1 MIEWVIT
8 IFAFGSVKAAI
19 GNKIDVL
26 SGAMDSYLSNSG
38 NLRTLSIVLMML
50 AIVLFLCLIA
60 VLYMKSLSS
69 LLRAE
74 QNRLNDSEKRSK
86 SFFESMDNDVD
97 AEELERIRQEELE
110 KELERELDK
119 AVAEKAARE
128 EKEQAERQKQKKKK
142 EEEEEHN
149 QEQVTELPKR
159 MVARNDNVL
168 DLDWKKGKLKDMEDL
183 PEPPDIPLQYQ
194 QSQKQLSELLGLII
208 DMLGRNVDDLKIAQT
223 VMFRNMNQESE
234 ECILQT
240 IDAVKDFIALCIN
253 GRFTPLRNTKKLPD
267 EEKALYNLAMGDCSP
282 ALSLLEA
289 LMDDNIDKAAV
300 LPDSGKRD
308 EMFAITSNYAVTFG
322 TLAAI
327 ADVHLATGAFE
338 LAIELCPQSINA
350 WNRIG
355 DMYQLAENEP
365 QATKAYQNVLNLA
378 DEEINQRQM
387 ANAQKMLS
395 QYYYAQGD
403 SLQAAKLHNISK
415 GYYDSI
421 GINRRLD
428 RQEVEIVE
436 IIESHQQEELEATI
450 SKILS
455 NQSLKQYSFA

>member
-1 MIEWVIT
+1 MITLLSLGEIQT
-8 IFAFGSVKAAI
+8 AI
-19 GNKIDVL
+19 SSKFEGMSNF
-26 SGAMDSYLSNSG
+26 MDHYLSNSG

-50 AIVLFLCLIA
+50 AIVLFLLLIV

-69 LLRAE
+69 FLRLE
-74 QNRLNDSEKRSK
+74 QNRNKDSEKHSK
-86 SFFESMDNDVD
+86 SFFESMDDD
-97 AEELERIRQEELE
+97 ADAAEIEKIRQEELE
-110 KELERELDK
+110 KELERELEI
-119 AVAEKAARE
+119 AVAEKASRE
-128 EKEQAERQKQKKKK
+128 EKARAEQKKKEQ
-142 EEEEEHN
+142 EEKDRG

-168 DLDWKKGKLKDMEDL
+168 DLDWKKGKLKDMENL

-194 QSQKQLSELLGLII
+194 QSKKQLSELLGLII

-223 VMFRNMNQESE
+223 VMFRNMAQESE
-234 ECILQT
+234 ETILQT
-240 IDAVKDFIALCIN
+240 IDAIKDFIALCIN

-267 EEKALYNLAMGDCSP
+267 EEKALYNLAMGDSSP

-300 LPDSGKRD
+300 LPESPKRD
-308 EMFAITSNYAVTFG
+308 EMFATTSNYAVTFG

-338 LAIELCPQSINA
+338 LAIELYPQNINA

-355 DMYQLAENEP
+355 DMYQLAENET

-378 DEEINQRQM
+378 DEEMNQRQI

-403 SLQAAKLHNISK
+403 SLQAAKLHNTSK

-450 SKILS
+450 SKILA
-455 NQSLKQYSFA
+455 NQNLKQYSFA